1 MTDDLLSL
9 FNLFDN
15 AFPTSLATRLHLT
28 KLVNHNVNHLVK
40 LVQRA
45 LSGTGVGYIGMI
57 RTQDKHT

>member
-9 FNLFDN
+9 FDLFDN
-15 AFPTSLATRLHLT
+15 AFPMSLAPRLQLI

-40 LVQRA
+40 LVQHA

-57 RTQDKHT
+57 RTPNKHT